1 MAATSASTG
10 GPVTRGLRPA
20 GDRPLPRGARAV
32 FAGKMV
38 NYRSNWKGSIVS
50 SILEPVLFLAAM
62 GISLGTLVDQ
72 AGRLDQG
79 VDYLV
84 FLAPG
89 LLAATA
95 MQTATFESSYPVMGG
110 LKWHKTFEGI
120 LSTPVQ
126 VRDLVTGHLLFIVFR
141 LLTSLAV
148 FLAVMAAFGALVLPI
163 GVLALPAAVLTGLAF
178 AAPVTAFA
186 GWIKNDAGFAA
197 LMRFGIVPMF
207 LFSGT
212 FFPVDQLPGVLQP
225 IAYAT
230 PLWHG
235 VSLTRGLALGD
246 LDLSPALVNVTYLCG
261 LLAVG
266 VWLAGRQFSKRL
278 VI

>member
-1 MAATSASTG
+1 
-10 GPVTRGLRPA
+10 
-20 GDRPLPRGARAV
+20 
-32 FAGKMV
+32 MV
-38 NYRSNWKGSIVS
+38 NYRGNWKGSVVS

-62 GISLGTLVDQ
+62 GISLGTLVDRG
-72 AGRLDQG
+72 GRLDEG

-95 MQTATFESSYPVMGG
+95 MQTATFESTYPIMGG
-110 LKWHKTFEGI
+110 LKWNKTFEGI

-126 VRDLVTGHLLFIVFR
+126 VRDLVSGHLLFIFFR
-141 LLTSLAV
+141 LVTTLAV
-148 FLAVMAAFGALVLPI
+148 FLAVMAAFGALDLPL
-163 GVLALPAAVLTGLAF
+163 GLLALPAAVLTGLAF
-178 AAPVTAFA
+178 AAPVSAFA
-186 GWIKNDAGFAA
+186 AWVKNDAGFAA
-197 LMRFGIVPMF
+197 LLRFGIVPMF

-225 IAYAT
+225 LAYAT

-246 LDLSPALVNVTYLCG
+246 IDLAMALVNVAYLGVLVVVG
-261 LLAVG
+261 L
-266 VWLAGRQFSKRL
+266 WLARRQFARRL

>member
-1 MAATSASTG
+1 
-10 GPVTRGLRPA
+10 
-20 GDRPLPRGARAV
+20 
-32 FAGKMV
+32 MV
-38 NYRSNWKGSIVS
+38 NYRGNWKGSVVS

-72 AGRLDQG
+72 GGRLGQG

-95 MQTATFESSYPVMGG
+95 MQTATFESTYPIMGG
-110 LKWHKTFEGI
+110 LKWQKTFEGI

-126 VRDLVTGHLLFIVFR
+126 VRDLVTGHLLFVLFR
-141 LLTSLAV
+141 LVTTLLV
-148 FLAVMAAFGALVLPI
+148 FMAVMAGFGALEFPL

-178 AAPVTAFA
+178 AAPVAA
-186 GWIKNDAGFAA
+186 YAAWIHNDAGFAA
-197 LMRFGIVPMF
+197 LLRFGIVPMF

-212 FFPVDQLPGVLQP
+212 FFPVDQLPGLLQP
-225 IAYAT
+225 VAYAT

-235 VSLTRGLALGD
+235 VSLSRSLALGD
-246 LDLSPALVNVTYLCG
+246 VDLAMALVNVAYLG
-261 LLAVG
+261 ALVVFG
-266 VWLAGRQFSKRL
+266 FWLARRRFAKRM

>member
-1 MAATSASTG
+1 MASATQDA
-10 GPVTRGLRPA
+10 PA
-20 GDRPLPRGARAV
+20 DLPWSVRRRLPRGSQAV
-32 FAGKMV
+32 FEGKML
-38 NYRSNWKGSIVS
+38 NYKGNWKGSVVS
-50 SILEPVLFLAAM
+50 SVLEPVLFLAAM

-95 MQTATFESSYPVMGG
+95 MQTATFESTYPIMGA

-120 LSTPVQ
+120 LSTPVK
-126 VRDLVTGHLLFIVFR
+126 VRDLVTGHLLFILFR
-141 LLTSLAV
+141 LVTTLAV
-148 FLAVMAAFGALVLPI
+148 FLAVMGAFGALEMPL
-163 GVLALPAAVLTGLAF
+163 GLLALPAAVLTGLAF
-178 AAPVTAFA
+178 AAPVSAFA
-186 GWIKNDAGFAA
+186 AWVQNDAGFAA
-197 LMRFGIVPMF
+197 LLRFGIVPMF

-212 FFPVDQLPGVLQP
+212 FFPVDQLPAALQP
-225 IAYAT
+225 VAYAT

-235 VSLTRGLALGD
+235 VSLTRGLSLGQ
-246 LDLSPALVNVTYLCG
+246 LDPLLAMVNVGYLAV
-261 LLAVG
+261 LLLVG
-266 VWLAGRQFSKRL
+266 VWLARRQFAKRL

>member
-1 MAATSASTG
+1 MAAGTTQSPAAAQSASA
-10 GPVTRGLRPA
+10 PRAVR
-20 GDRPLPRGARAV
+20 PRGSQVV
-32 FAGKMV
+32 FEGKML
-38 NYRSNWKGSIVS
+38 NYRGNWKGSVVT

-62 GISLGTLVDQ
+62 GIALGTLVDEG
-72 AGRLDQG
+72 GRLDQG

-95 MQTATFESSYPVMGG
+95 MQTGAFESTYPIMGA

-120 LSTPVQ
+120 LSTPVR
-126 VRDLVTGHLLFIVFR
+126 VGDLVTGHLLFILFR
-141 LLTSLAV
+141 LVTTLAV
-148 FLAVMAAFGALVLPI
+148 FLTVMGAFGALEMPL
-163 GVLALPAAVLTGLAF
+163 GLLALPAAVLTGLAF
-178 AAPVTAFA
+178 AAPVAAFA
-186 GWIKNDAGFAA
+186 AWIQNDAGFAA
-197 LMRFGIVPMF
+197 LLRFGIMPMF

-212 FFPVDQLPGVLQP
+212 FFPVDQLPVVVQP

-235 VSLTRGLALGD
+235 VSLTRGLSLGE
-246 LDLSPALVNVTYLCG
+246 LDPLVAVMNIGYLTVF
-261 LLAVG
+261 AVVG
-266 VWLAGRQFSKRL
+266 VWLARRQFAKRL

>member
-1 MAATSASTG
+1 MATDTHQVPPDAE
-10 GPVTRGLRPA
+10 TRTA
-20 GDRPLPRGARAV
+20 GSRSLPRGYQAV
-32 FAGKMV
+32 FEGKML
-38 NYRSNWKGSIVS
+38 NYRGNWKGSVVS

-72 AGRLDQG
+72 GGRLDQG

-95 MQTATFESSYPVMGG
+95 MQTATFESTYPIMGA

-120 LSTPVQ
+120 LSTPVG
-126 VRDLVTGHLLFIVFR
+126 VRDLVTGHLMFILFR
-141 LLTSLAV
+141 LVTTLTV
-148 FLAVMAAFGALVLPI
+148 FLAVMAAFGALVLPV

-178 AAPVTAFA
+178 AAPVSAYA
-186 GWIKNDAGFAA
+186 AWVQNDAGFAA
-197 LMRFGIVPMF
+197 LLRFGIVPMF

-225 IAYAT
+225 VAYLT

-235 VSLTRGLALGD
+235 VSLTRGLALSD
-246 LDLSPALVNVTYLCG
+246 LDPTVGAINLTYLCA
-261 LLAVG
+261 LIVVG
-266 VWLAGRQFSKRL
+266 VWLARRQFAKRL

>member
-1 MAATSASTG
+1 MASATQDA
-10 GPVTRGLRPA
+10 PA
-20 GDRPLPRGARAV
+20 DLPWSVRRRLPRGSQAV
-32 FAGKMV
+32 FEGKML
-38 NYRSNWKGSIVS
+38 NYKGNWKGSVVS
-50 SILEPVLFLAAM
+50 SVLEPVLFLAAM

-95 MQTATFESSYPVMGG
+95 MQTATFESTYPIMGA

-120 LSTPVQ
+120 LSTPVK
-126 VRDLVTGHLLFIVFR
+126 VRDLVTGHLLFILFR
-141 LLTSLAV
+141 LVTTLAV
-148 FLAVMAAFGALVLPI
+148 FLAVMGAFGALEMPL
-163 GVLALPAAVLTGLAF
+163 GLLALPAAVLTGLAF
-178 AAPVTAFA
+178 AAPVSAFA
-186 GWIKNDAGFAA
+186 AWVQNDAGFAA
-197 LMRFGIVPMF
+197 LLRFGIVPMF

-212 FFPVDQLPGVLQP
+212 FFPVDQLPAALQP
-225 IAYAT
+225 VAYAT

-235 VSLTRGLALGD
+235 VSLTRGLSFGQ
-246 LDLSPALVNVTYLCG
+246 LDPLLAMVNVGYLAV
-261 LLAVG
+261 LLLVG
-266 VWLAGRQFSKRL
+266 VWLARRQFAKRL

>member
-1 MAATSASTG
+1 MASDTHHVPSDAATLSPGPAS
-10 GPVTRGLRPA
+10 
-20 GDRPLPRGARAV
+20 LPRGYQAV
-32 FAGKMV
+32 FEGKML
-38 NYRSNWKGSIVS
+38 NYRGNWKGSVVS

-72 AGRLDQG
+72 GGRLDQG
-79 VDYLV
+79 VGYLV

-95 MQTATFESSYPVMGG
+95 MQTATFESTYPIMGA

-120 LSTPVQ
+120 LSTPVK
-126 VRDLVTGHLLFIVFR
+126 VRDLVTGHLLFILFR
-141 LLTSLAV
+141 LVTTLVV
-148 FLAVMAAFGALVLPI
+148 FLAVMAAFGALVLPV
-163 GVLALPAAVLTGLAF
+163 GLLALPAAALTGLAI
-178 AAPVTAFA
+178 AAPVSAFA
-186 GWIKNDAGFAA
+186 AWVQNDAGFAA
-197 LMRFGIVPMF
+197 LLRFGIVPMF

-225 IAYAT
+225 VAYAT

-235 VSLTRGLALGD
+235 VSLTRGLALAQ
-246 LDLSPALVNVTYLCG
+246 LDPTVAAINVTYLG
-261 LLAVG
+261 AVMVLG
-266 VWLAGRQFSKRL
+266 VWLARRQFAKRL